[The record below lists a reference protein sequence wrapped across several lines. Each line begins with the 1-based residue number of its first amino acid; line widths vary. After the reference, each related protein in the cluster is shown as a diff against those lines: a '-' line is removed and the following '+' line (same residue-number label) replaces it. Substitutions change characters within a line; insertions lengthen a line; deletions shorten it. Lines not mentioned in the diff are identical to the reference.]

1 MSGHVIDLGDD
12 HTIEFTSYKGDDRA
26 GAIVTHKTPAGN
38 LCESSISFR
47 WHSWVAEFKS
57 GIPDQSWE
65 LVSDN
70 PVTLSPSLACR
81 ACGDHGFITG
91 GKWVKA

>member
-1 MSGHVIDLGDD
+1 MTEAVIDLGDD

-26 GAIVTHKTPAGN
+26 GAIVTHKTPAGV
-38 LCESSISFR
+38 LCESSIPFLGR
-47 WHSWVAEFKS
+47 AWANEFKS
-57 GIPDQSWE
+57 GLADHAWE

-81 ACGDHGFITG
+81 ACGDHGFIRE
-91 GKWVKA
+91 GKWVRA